1 MLREIIQGALTRF
14 MEEKIS
20 RVAITLAID
29 APLLVSGHELICDL
43 SPLTATAVPRAI
55 ERERERERER
65 ADFYVNVRRSVALNI
80 RDNCN
85 PYSILRAHEP

>member
-20 RVAITLAID
+20 RVAITPAID
-29 APLLVSGHELICDL
+29 APLLVLGHELICDL

-55 ERERERERER
+55 EREREREPIFTLTYGDLSPLISGITVIPIPFSGRMNR
-65 ADFYVNVRRSVALNI
+65 KR
-80 RDNCN
+80 
-85 PYSILRAHEP
+85 

>member
-20 RVAITLAID
+20 RVAITPAID
-29 APLLVSGHELICDL
+29 APLLVLGHELICDL

-55 ERERERERER
+55 ERERER